1 MISRPNIFF
10 IVDGID
16 HRSSFVVADVQAR
29 AKIII
34 TVHVGYG
41 ITIIIPAEFDRA
53 AANDGIQSAQIGL

>member
-16 HRSSFVVADVQAR
+16 HRSSFADVQAR

-53 AANDGIQSAQIGL
+53 AADDGIQSAQIGL